1 MKKCPFCGTD
11 IEDNARF
18 CLYCMQSLVEKEQI
32 LPYKKKKPQWL
43 LIIAAI
49 VGVSLMIILLIGMS
63 KNQDTNGN
71 YIPSEGQH
79 IQTTPS
85 SDPTDA
91 QHSPTSQPATQPSSQ
106 PPNSTTPDAPIP
118 TVPDVTEPEVTEPTI
133 TGPGET
139 ESESTEPQVT
149 EPEVTEPEVTEP
161 EVTEPEATEP
171 QVTEPEVTEPS
182 TEPHEHSFTIENP
195 IPKYLAVEANC
206 SWPAAYVYS
215 CSCGEGGFD
224 TFYYGQALEHIV
236 VTEPGRSPDCVNA
249 GCTESSTCSLC
260 GAIFKAGRTLPPLGH
275 TFQLGNSSGCV
286 TCGAERTV
294 NIVSPSFPV
303 ETLDLQFNDGSYSVQ
318 QKSNGTWI
326 YFTFSCTNISSGTL
340 MNASPNIYLEG
351 YGFLQCGTQRFEP
364 YQSGTFYAEVQINDM
379 NCTLDLDFW
388 DIW

>member
-49 VGVSLMIILLIGMS
+49 VGISLMIILLIGMS
-63 KNQDTNGN
+63 KNQNTNGN

-106 PPNSTTPDAPIP
+106 PPHSTTPDTPIP
-118 TVPDVTEPEVTEPTI
+118 TVPDVTEPKVTEPTI

-139 ESESTEPQVT
+139 APESTEPQVTEPQVT
-149 EPEVTEPEVTEP
+149 EPEVTEPP
-161 EVTEPEATEP
+161 
-171 QVTEPEVTEPS
+171 

-195 IPKYLAVEANC
+195 IPKYLATEANC
-206 SWPAAYVYS
+206 YWPAAYVYS

-236 VTEPGRSPDCVNA
+236 VTEPGHSPDCVNA
-249 GCTESSTCSLC
+249 GYTESSTCSLC
-260 GAIFKAGRTLPPLGH
+260 GEIFKARRTLPPLGH

-303 ETLDLQFNDGSYSVQ
+303 EIFELQVNGGSYNVQ

-326 YFTFSCTNISSGTL
+326 YFTFSCTNTSSCSTL
-340 MNASPNIYLEG
+340 TNASPNAYLEG
-351 YGFLQCGTQRFEP
+351 YGFLRCGPQRFEP
-364 YQSGTFYAEVQINDM
+364 NQSGTFYAEVQINDM
-379 NCTLDLDFW
+379 NCTLDLYFG

>member
-49 VGVSLMIILLIGMS
+49 VGISLMIILLIGMS

-71 YIPSEGQH
+71 YNSSEGQH

-106 PPNSTTPDAPIP
+106 PPHSTTPDTPIP
-118 TVPDVTEPEVTEPTI
+118 TVPDVTEPKVTEPTI
-133 TGPGET
+133 TDPGET
-139 ESESTEPQVT
+139 APESTEPQVT
-149 EPEVTEPEVTEP
+149 EPEVTEPP
-161 EVTEPEATEP
+161 
-171 QVTEPEVTEPS
+171 

-195 IPKYLAVEANC
+195 IPKYLAAEANC
-206 SWPAAYVYS
+206 YWPAAYVYS

-224 TFYYGQALEHIV
+224 TFYYGQAIEHIV
-236 VTEPGRSPDCVNA
+236 VTAPGRSPDCVNA
-249 GCTESSTCSLC
+249 GCTESSACSLC
-260 GAIFKAGRTLPPLGH
+260 GVIFKAGSTLPPLGH

-303 ETLDLQFNDGSYSVQ
+303 ETIDLQINGGSYNVQ
-318 QKSNGTWI
+318 QKSNGIWI
-326 YFTFSCTNISSGTL
+326 YFTFSCTNISSATL
-340 MNASPNIYLEG
+340 MNASLNVSLEG
-351 YGFLQCGTQRFEP
+351 YDFLRCGTQRFEP
-364 YQSGTFYAEVQINDM
+364 NQSGTFYAEVRINDI
-379 NCTLDLDFW
+379 NCTLDLYFEDVW
-388 DIW
+388 